1 MVQDMLKRVLAGL
14 ICAWQ
19 GSRQAMRGTSRRSV
33 APDSSGEKGLNR
45 LTMVVAGKAK
55 GEWRTPSREGKGKKS
70 HCKGG
75 EEAEGEWRT
84 L

>member
-1 MVQDMLKRVLAGL
+1 
-14 ICAWQ
+14 
-19 GSRQAMRGTSRRSV
+19 MRGTSRRSV

-75 EEAEGEWRT
+75 ETAEGDGGHSKEEAEGEWRT